1 MRYGRARMST
11 RRNTALLLSLA
22 AVLALPG
29 AGAAQKARKSGKPE
43 QAESVPEAPR
53 GVSDPRPSTYRP
65 LPRADTIITNAT
77 ILDGDG
83 NRIDGGE
90 ILLRDGRVAAI
101 GRSIADRAGAVEIDA
116 KGRWITPGIID
127 VHSHNG
133 TYVLPLTDIDR
144 KSSDVSELSDAN
156 TADIWIEDAV
166 NTQDIGFFRALAAG
180 VTTLQILPGSSPIF
194 AGHSVI
200 VKPVPAN
207 SVAAMKFP
215 GAKPGF
221 KMACGENPKSQ
232 GASTGRGV
240 TSRAGELAYI
250 RRAFQEA
257 QPYGRRGG
265 RGRGGPPGGPP
276 PAHDPKKEA
285 LANIL
290 DGDVTLHIH
299 CYRADDMAAMINLS
313 KEVGFKIASFQHAAE
328 AYKLA
333 PMLRQEGICTAVWAD
348 WWGFKMEILDAVRA
362 NAPMLEASGVCTMMH
377 SDSPLVGQRLPLEA
391 AKAAGAGRRMGIDIP
406 PEKLVA
412 WVTRN
417 PARLLRLEDRIG
429 SLAPGRNAD
438 LVLWSGNP
446 FSVYTKADLVFI
458 DGAIAFDR
466 SDPRKQPKSDFE
478 LGRPEFQR

>member
-1 MRYGRARMST
+1 MRYGHPKVRIGRK
-11 RRNTALLLSLA
+11 TALLLSLA
-22 AVLALPG
+22 TILAQPG
-29 AGAAQKARKSGKPE
+29 VGAAQKRDKRD
-43 QAESVPEAPR
+43 QAEKADKAEAAR
-53 GVSDPRPSTYRP
+53 GPVRDVSDPRPSTYRP

-90 ILLRDGRVAAI
+90 ILLRDGKVVAI
-101 GRSIADRAGAVEIDA
+101 GKRIEDRAGATEVDA

-133 TYVLPLTDIDR
+133 TFVLPLTDIDN

-166 NTQDIGFFRALAAG
+166 NTQDIGFIRALAAG

-200 VKPVPAN
+200 VKPIPAN

-232 GASTGRGV
+232 GASSGRGV

-250 RRAFQEA
+250 RRAFHEA
-257 QPYGRRGG
+257 QPHRRRGG
-265 RGRGGPPGGPP
+265 GGRGGPPPGR
-276 PAHDPKKEA
+276 DPRKEA
-285 LANIL
+285 LAGIIE
-290 DGDVTLHIH
+290 GEVTLHVH
-299 CYRADDMAAMINLS
+299 CYRADDMAAMIALS
-313 KEVGFKIASFQHAAE
+313 RELGFRIASFQHAVE
-328 AYKLA
+328 AYKLV
-333 PMLRQEGICTAVWAD
+333 PLLKQEGICTAVWAD
-348 WWGFKMEILDAVRA
+348 WWGFKMEALDAVRA
-362 NAPMLEASGVCTMMH
+362 NAPMLEAGGVCTMMH
-377 SDSPLVGQRLPLEA
+377 SDSPVVGQRLPLEA
-391 AKAAGAGRRMGIDIP
+391 AKAAGAGRRMGIDVP
-406 PEKLVA
+406 PEQLVT

-417 PARLLRLEDRIG
+417 PARLLGLADRIG
-429 SLAPGRNAD
+429 TLAPGRNAD

-458 DGAIAFDR
+458 DGAVAFDR
-466 SDPRKQPKSDFE
+466 SDPSKQPRSDFE
-478 LGRPEFQR
+478 LGRRELQR